1 MFLSKKRLLKILI
14 TAIVCLVVGNFCIA
28 MYILFAT
35 MKVEA
40 KALLVLG
47 IIAYLL
53 CILSVFFGRYAEGKA
68 ILINLG
74 NTLVRKE
81 LKPAEFIKHY
91 EALKNSTDLVIKKPS
106 IEVLRLVTTAY
117 YVLND
122 RENVLET
129 VDEMLSVADE
139 KKKAYVNLMKTSFLF
154 SYGRK
159 EEAESLFIETQQVK
173 LDFMCKSLT
182 DNILKTDRAMAM
194 GDYKIA
200 EAENLRLLEQTFP
213 KLDNLGK
220 LIVHYQ
226 LGEVYEKL
234 NDNEKAVLHYQYC
247 VNHGRETAIK
257 QSAKAA
263 IEKYSIQNVDKKG

>member
-1 MFLSKKRLLKILI
+1 MFLSKKGLLKIFVVAISWFLVACFCVLSYNYLLNMGVKIKFLLI
-14 TAIVCLVVGNFCIA
+14 
-28 MYILFAT
+28 
-35 MKVEA
+35 
-40 KALLVLG
+40 LG
-47 IIAYLL
+47 IISYLIC
-53 CILSVFFGRYAEGKA
+53 CISIFWGRYAEGKG

-81 LKPAEFIKHY
+81 LKPAEFIKEY
-91 EALKNSTDLVIKKPS
+91 ETLKNSTDLVIKKPS
-106 IEVLRLVTTAY
+106 VDVLLLVATAY
-117 YVLND
+117 DVLND
-122 RENVLET
+122 RENVLKT
-129 VDEMLSVADE
+129 VDEMLAVAGK
-139 KKKAYVNLMKTSFLF
+139 KKKAYVNLIKTSFLF
-154 SYGRK
+154 SYDRK
-159 EEAESLFIETQQVK
+159 EEAESLFIETQQAK